1 MGRIMALSGIWRGET
16 GLGTATGEVRAPAEP
31 VPTYPVQF
39 RGGTMAKL
47 NDAHP
52 RRRAYGEDL
61 RRLAV
66 TAVLEEG
73 MSLAAAGRRFGVSE
87 MSVADWVKRW
97 RERGHLRADA
107 RGGDRKSWRIEAER
121 ERIFSILERQ
131 PALTV
136 RALRDRLAAEGVVFG
151 SSTVQRF
158 LERHGLRR
166 ERRLKGRLPD
176 LRRKRAAAK

>member
-1 MGRIMALSGIWRGET
+1 M
-16 GLGTATGEVRAPAEP
+16 RAPAAP
-31 VPTYPVQF
+31 VPTDSMQSGT
-39 RGGTMAKL
+39 RGGEEVTVNMSE
-47 NDAHP
+47 AHP

-87 MSVADWVKRW
+87 ISVASWVKRW

-107 RGGDRKSWRIEAER
+107 KGGDLKSGRIEAER
-121 ERIFSILERQ
+121 ERIFRILERQ

-136 RALRDRLAAEGVVFG
+136 RALRDRLAAEGLVFG
-151 SSTVQRF
+151 TSTVQRF
-158 LERHGLRR
+158 LKRHGLRR
-166 ERRLKGRLPD
+166 ERRLSGRLAD
-176 LRRKRAAAK
+176 LRRKRATARRK